1 MVAKFASDTLVVDVR
16 RQPRR
21 AVPQSQTAGMGVNQ
35 AAAVSGTAPVAAP
48 PVAIPIPSDAA
59 ASAERPRKLWREILE
74 TSILTIAVFALA
86 RMSVQSYRIAGTS
99 MEPNFTEREFV
110 IVNKL
115 AYLTRE
121 PRRGDVIVFQH
132 PDAGTGDLIKRVI
145 GVPGD
150 TVEIRKGRVYI
161 NGLPTTEPW
170 PLIEHEYDAGPVLVG
185 VDKLFVLGDNRADS
199 RDSHVWGLLDRET
212 LIGQA
217 WLTVWPFGESGM
229 IRHEQP
235 AIQLTVPSS

>member
-1 MVAKFASDTLVVDVR
+1 MVAKFTSDTLVIDVR

-21 AVPQSQTAGMGVNQ
+21 PVPRSQPAGAGLGRATAGPSTV
-35 AAAVSGTAPVAAP
+35 PVGPP
-48 PVAIPIPSDAA
+48 PVAVPIPSEAA
-59 ASAERPRKLWREILE
+59 ESEERPRKLWREILE

-99 MEPNFTEREFV
+99 MEPNFAESEFV

-115 AYLTRE
+115 AYLTQE
-121 PRRGDVIVFQH
+121 PQRGDVIVFQH
-132 PDAGTGDLIKRVI
+132 PDAATGDLIKRVI

-199 RDSHVWGLLDRET
+199 RDSHVWGLLERDT
-212 LIGQA
+212 LIGKA
-217 WLTVWPFGESGM
+217 WVTLWPFAGAGL

>member
-16 RQPRR
+16 HQPRR
-21 AVPQSQTAGMGVNQ
+21 AAPRYQTAGTEVNR
-35 AAAVSGTAPVAAP
+35 AATVSGPPPVAAP
-48 PVAIPIPSDAA
+48 PVAIPIPSDSA
-59 ASAERPRKLWREILE
+59 ASEERPRKLWREILE

-99 MEPNFTEREFV
+99 MEPNFAEREFV

-115 AYLTRE
+115 AYVARE
-121 PRRGDVIVFQH
+121 PRRGDVIVFHH

-170 PLIEHEYDAGPVLVG
+170 QVIEHEYDAGPVLVG
-185 VDKLFVLGDNRADS
+185 VDRLFVLGDNRADS

-217 WLTVWPFGESGM
+217 WLTVWPFGDAGM
-229 IRHEQP
+229 IQHEQP

>member
-1 MVAKFASDTLVVDVR
+1 MAAKFASDTLVVDVR
-16 RQPRR
+16 RQPRGAAPR
-21 AVPQSQTAGMGVNQ
+21 AQTTGTAVHRVV
-35 AAAVSGTAPVAAP
+35 AVSGRAPVAAP
-48 PVAIPIPSDAA
+48 PVAVSIPS
-59 ASAERPRKLWREILE
+59 SATVSEERPRKLWREILE

-99 MEPNFTEREFV
+99 MEPSFVEREFV

-132 PDAGTGDLIKRVI
+132 PDAGTGDLIKRII

-161 NGLPTTEPW
+161 NSLPTTEPW

-185 VDKLFVLGDNRADS
+185 ADKLFVLGDNRADS

-212 LIGQA
+212 LIGKA
-217 WLTVWPFGESGM
+217 WLTVWPFGDAGM
-229 IRHEQP
+229 IQHEQP
-235 AIQLTVPSS
+235 AIQVMIPSS